1 MVRCTIFAALLIA
14 VWLLYALHTSAQST
28 QTRPAFEVA
37 SIKLAPGCDALP
49 RRLPKYLND
58 RIILSCV
65 TLRNLIRV
73 ASNPNGIR
81 GLTPIDVLGGPS
93 WIDKDTFD
101 LEAKAES
108 PTLIT
113 QMTGPMLQRLLEERF
128 QLKVHKEF
136 RNKPVYEMTV
146 VKSNPNMKPS
156 KEGSCIPRDDNATRA
171 ISADPTEFIRNR
183 YCGPGPISRNG
194 STWII
199 DWYGVSMP
207 EFASQI
213 LSAARLDRPV
223 IDKTGLT
230 GQFDFHLEFIRET
243 SSSGLMTL
251 NGVPVPDFPASS
263 ADAANGP
270 SIIVALKEQLGLK
283 LSPANGQL
291 EVIVIDRAEKPSGNH

>member
-1 MVRCTIFAALLIA
+1 MQRNIFTILVTV
-14 VWLLYALHTSAQST
+14 VWLFCAPHSPAQLI
-28 QTRPAFEVA
+28 RARAVFEVA

-108 PTLIT
+108 PTSIT

-146 VKSNPNMKPS
+146 VKSNPNMKAS

-171 ISADPTEFIRNR
+171 ISADPTEFQ
-183 YCGPGPISRNG
+183 IS
-194 STWII
+194 
-199 DWYGVSMP
+199 
-207 EFASQI
+207 
-213 LSAARLDRPV
+213 
-223 IDKTGLT
+223 
-230 GQFDFHLEFIRET
+230 
-243 SSSGLMTL
+243 
-251 NGVPVPDFPASS
+251 
-263 ADAANGP
+263 
-270 SIIVALKEQLGLK
+270 
-283 LSPANGQL
+283 
-291 EVIVIDRAEKPSGNH
+291 